1 MRSEL
6 NASPLMTRVPSQ
18 VIDLCHAIPTPSQEY
33 VFICLCKTQTVDSV
47 KVAFILTIGLVSV
60 LDLCDGSPSGR
71 VPTENLS

>member
-18 VIDLCHAIPTPSQEY
+18 VINLCYAIPTPSQEY
-33 VFICLCKTQTVDSV
+33 VFIGLSKAQTVDSV
-47 KVAFILTIGLVSV
+47 KVAFILTIGFSV